1 VLHTWNRLK
10 RFEAERTV
18 IDFTAGATA
27 AGGKLYGKST
37 LHHELPATASF
48 LQPRAGAWDMGAKN
62 VNITWTPVKNLAAY
76 IIKIEQRTLGVNLK
90 AILPA
95 SVTTFAVP
103 DGFLLPGTQYQLAIG
118 NVSNDGNISFVETT
132 FTTAEKE

>member
-1 VLHTWNRLK
+1 
-10 RFEAERTV
+10 
-18 IDFTAGATA
+18 
-27 AGGKLYGKST
+27 
-37 LHHELPATASF
+37 
-48 LQPRAGAWDMGAKN
+48 MGAKN